1 MTEMDFRMNTIDLRN
16 KKTLVVGLGKSGIA
30 ASRLLIRNGAIV
42 TATDSNPAEKLSD
55 EVKDLAAL
63 GVKIEAGGHRTESFI
78 SSDLIVLSPGVSK
91 EIEPVSM
98 AKKRGIRIISE
109 IELACRFIDVP
120 VIAIT
125 GSNGKS
131 TTTTLIGEILK
142 AKGFTVFVGGNIG
155 TPLSDY
161 VLSGNTADW
170 IVAEISS
177 FQLET
182 IEEFRPK
189 ISILLN
195 VSPDHLDRYH
205 SVSEYAETKFRI
217 FENQGKE
224 DTAIING
231 DEPWCPE
238 VAGRIK
244 CHSVLFSRNKKTTNG
259 IYTEDGWI
267 ISDIEG
273 ARFRVCK
280 ISSLGIKGVHNLEN
294 AMASAAAGILA
305 GCNQAAIES
314 ALKMFTGLEHRLE
327 FVREIN
333 GVRYMND
340 SKGTNVGAVIK
351 SIESFDEPLLLIA
364 GGRDKGSDF
373 TPLRPLIKERVK
385 RLILIGEAKE
395 KIAEAVGNMTETSLA
410 SSLKEAVSIAHREA
424 VKGDV
429 VLLSPACASFDMFK
443 NFEDRGIK
451 FKEIVWKLTSSG

>member
-1 MTEMDFRMNTIDLRN
+1 MNTLDLRD
-16 KKTLVVGLGKSGIA
+16 KKALVVGLGKSGIA
-30 ASRLLIRNGAIV
+30 ASQLLHRHGAIV
-42 TATDSNPAEKLSD
+42 TATDSNPVETLSD
-55 EVKDLAAL
+55 DAKDLQSL

-91 EIEPVSM
+91 EIEPVAM
-98 AKKRGIRIISE
+98 AKGRGIRVISE
-109 IELACRFIDVP
+109 IELACRFIDSP

-142 AKGFTVFVGGNIG
+142 AGGHTVFVGGNIG

-205 SVSEYAETKFRI
+205 NVSEYAEAKFRI
-217 FENQGKE
+217 FENLEKD
-224 DTAIING
+224 DTAIINA

-238 VAGRIK
+238 LSCRIK
-244 CHSVLFSRNKKTTNG
+244 CHVVLFSRKKKLTNG

-273 ARFRVCK
+273 ARFRVCE

-294 AMASAAAGILA
+294 TMASVAAGILA
-305 GCNQAAIES
+305 GCDQHIIEP
-314 ALKMFTGLEHRLE
+314 ALKKFTGLEHRLE

-351 SIESFDEPLLLIA
+351 SIESFNEPLLLIA
-364 GGRDKGSDF
+364 GGRDKWSDF
-373 TPLRPLIKERVK
+373 SPLRPKKE
-385 RLILIGEAKE
+385 
-395 KIAEAVGNMTETSLA
+395 
-410 SSLKEAVSIAHREA
+410 
-424 VKGDV
+424 
-429 VLLSPACASFDMFK
+429 
-443 NFEDRGIK
+443 
-451 FKEIVWKLTSSG
+451 